1 MDLKDPKNQILLL
14 ITIGFLV
21 LMYVWYARFYT
32 VNAAELTQKKGMY
45 QKLSSDLFAVKQKA
59 ESLEGLQAEY
69 NNLVSRYDKVK
80 LWLPEKKEDE
90 SFLAQLH
97 VAAQLTNSTV
107 LSISPQESVPGEF
120 YFANSYLVE
129 LETTY
134 DGLGNFF
141 AKVVNFPFIVTIS
154 DVQLKAK
161 DKTSGAVPGGAA
173 RRQDLTT
180 VATFR
185 LTTYNATGSLEGG
198 QTP

>member
-1 MDLKDPKNQILLL
+1 MDLKDPKNQVLLL

-21 LMYVWYARFYT
+21 LIYIWYAKFYT
-32 VNAAELTQKKGMY
+32 VNAAELTQKRVMY

-69 NNLVSRYDKVK
+69 NNLIGRYDKVR
-80 LWLPEKKEDE
+80 LWLPEIKEDE
-90 SFLAQLH
+90 SFLAQVH

-120 YFANSYLVE
+120 YTANSYLVE

-134 DGLGNFF
+134 DGMGNFF

-154 DVQLKAK
+154 NVQMKAK
-161 DKTSGAVPGGAA
+161 DQMAGTAPGGSSK
-173 RRQDLTT
+173 RQDLTM
-180 VATFR
+180 VGTFR
-185 LTTYNATGSLEGG
+185 LTTYNATGNVGGG
-198 QTP
+198 QTQ